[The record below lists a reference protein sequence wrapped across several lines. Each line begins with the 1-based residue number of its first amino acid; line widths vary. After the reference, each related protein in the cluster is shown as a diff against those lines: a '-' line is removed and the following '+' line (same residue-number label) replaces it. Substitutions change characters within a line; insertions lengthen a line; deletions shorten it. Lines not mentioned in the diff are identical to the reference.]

1 METPNSYA
9 SLLDDAIAAIQRL
22 KSAISNMSDED
33 RVMTCSEAAF
43 RLNKSNNTISR
54 YIEQGKL
61 HKVSANGVIGVLA
74 SEVYGLMLKESTT
87 P

>member
-1 METPNSYA
+1 METHNLYA

-22 KSAISNMSDED
+22 KSALSNMPDED

-54 YIEQGKL
+54 YIKQGKL
-61 HKVSANGVIGVLA
+61 HKVSANGVVGVRA
-74 SEVYGLMLKESTT
+74 SEVYKLIWK
-87 P
+87 

>member
-1 METPNSYA
+1 METHNNTSNVF
-9 SLLDDAIAAIQRL
+9 DDAIAAIQRL
-22 KSAISNMSDED
+22 KSAVSNMSDED

-61 HKVSANGVIGVLA
+61 HKVSANGVIGVSA